1 MMHVFDFLVVNSV
14 RFPPEWA
21 RQSAVLIAW
30 PEPHGDFHRWFPE
43 VENTYRAIAAAISHR
58 ERLLIA
64 CRDEPHKN
72 RVREQLRRCD
82 AVLEQ
87 VYLLI
92 LPYDDIWVR
101 DTAPVTILKEGIA
114 ELVNF
119 RFNGWG
125 GKYPHANDA
134 AFGGHLVATGIFA
147 STPSKTID
155 FVLEGGS
162 IETDGSG
169 TLLTTSRCLLN
180 PNRNPGLTRLEIE
193 FRLIETLGV
202 ERILWLDY
210 GHVEGDDTDAHIDTL
225 SRFCSEETIVY
236 TSCDDPTDTHYRP
249 LRDMAAQ
256 LCDFRRSDGRRYRLV
271 PLPIPKAIHN
281 EEGKRLPANY
291 ANFLIVNDAVLVP
304 TYNDPA
310 DAIAIERLSTCFPD
324 REMVPISAVP
334 LIHEYG
340 SLHCMT
346 MQFPEPV
353 PIRQP

>member
-1 MMHVFDFLVVNSV
+1 MNPIRFL
-14 RFPPEWA
+14 PEWA

-30 PEPHGDFHRWFPE
+30 PEPQGDFHRWFAE

-58 ERLLIA
+58 ETLLIA

-72 RVREQLRRCD
+72 RVREQLRHCD
-82 AVLEQ
+82 AVLER
-87 VYLLI
+87 VCLLT

-101 DTAPVTILKEGIA
+101 DTAPLAVLNEGIA
-114 ELVNF
+114 ELVDF

-134 AFGGHLVATGIFA
+134 AFGERLVATGVFA
-147 STPSKTID
+147 STPRKAIG
-155 FVLEGGS
+155 FILEGGS

-169 TLLTTSRCLLN
+169 TLLTTSRCLRN
-180 PNRNPGLTRLEIE
+180 PNRNPGLTRTEIE
-193 FRLIETLGV
+193 SRLTETLGV
-202 ERILWLDY
+202 ERILWLDH

-225 SRFCSEETIVY
+225 ARFCSVDTIAY
-236 TSCDDPTDTHYRP
+236 TTCTDPTDSHYQP

-256 LCDFRRSDGRRYRLV
+256 LCEFRRRDGRPYRLV
-271 PLPIPKAIHN
+271 PLPIPTAIRN
-281 EEGKRLPANY
+281 EERKRLPANY

-304 TYNDPA
+304 IYDDPA
-310 DAIAIERLSTCFPD
+310 DTIAIERIGTCFPD
-324 REMVPISAVP
+324 REMIPIRSAA
-334 LIHEYG
+334 LIHQYG

-353 PIRQP
+353 PIRHP

>member
-1 MMHVFDFLVVNSV
+1 VKPIRFL
-14 RFPPEWA
+14 PEWA

-30 PEPHGDFHRWFPE
+30 PEPHGDFHRCFAE
-43 VENTYRAIAAAISHR
+43 VEHTYRTLAAMISHH
-58 ERLLIA
+58 EMLLIA

-72 RVREQLRRCD
+72 RVWKQLRHCG
-82 AVLEQ
+82 AALEWT
-87 VYLLI
+87 YLLA

-101 DTAPVTILKEGIA
+101 DTAPLTVLNDDFI
-114 ELVNF
+114 ELVDF

-134 AFGGHLVATGIFA
+134 ALGERLIATGVFA
-147 STPSKTID
+147 STPRRTID

-162 IETDGSG
+162 IETDGSE

-180 PNRNPGLTRLEIE
+180 PNRNPGLTRAEIE
-193 FRLIETLGV
+193 SRLIETLGV
-202 ERILWLDY
+202 ERILWLDH

-225 SRFCSEETIVY
+225 ARFCSEDTIAY
-236 TSCDDPTDTHYRP
+236 TSCPDPTDSHYHP

-256 LCDFRRSDGRRYRLV
+256 LREFRRRDGSPYRLV
-271 PLPIPKAIHN
+271 PLPIPAAIRN

-291 ANFLIVNDAVLVP
+291 ANFLIINDAVLVP
-304 TYNDPA
+304 TYDDPA
-310 DAIAIERLSTCFPD
+310 DAIAIERLGTCFPG
-324 REMVPISAVP
+324 REMIPIRSIA
-334 LIHEYG
+334 LIHQYG

-353 PIRQP
+353 PIRHP